1 LGVTHLRGYGV
12 AAAGVALVTVAIGW
26 LSTGPPRPSLS
37 MLYLLAV
44 LGTATSFGRGPAIAA
59 ALLAVLAF
67 NYFFVE
73 PIHTFAVSGSEEWF
87 SLVLL
92 LVTAVVTGSLAAELR
107 RRAEEAQRREREA
120 VLLHELTDLV
130 YADDRPEQALPSV
143 TERLRRELGAA
154 RVQVHVA
161 ENVDLPPDATHLGP
175 SSGVAVVEEP
185 LRVGDHHLGVLRV
198 DLGERHR
205 GLTREERRLL
215 SAVAAQIALALER
228 ARLRADAT
236 QAEVLR
242 RSDELKTALLSS
254 VSHDLRTPLA
264 AIKAAAGSVLAD
276 DGAWSGE
283 EGRAAARKIEVE
295 VDRLNRIVGNL
306 LDASRIESGAL
317 HPRKELYPLAD
328 LVEGVVRRVGRG
340 DEGHHYVLDVPPD
353 LPPVPLDYVQI
364 EQVVTNLIENARVH
378 TPPGTRICV
387 SARTEGGFVR
397 VTVAD
402 DGPGILP
409 AALPRVF
416 DKFFRAARP
425 RARGSGLGLTVAKGL
440 VEAHG
445 GRIWAESA
453 PGQGAAFHFELPLAS

>member
-1 LGVTHLRGYGV
+1 MGVVHLRGYAV
-12 AAAGVALVTVAIGW
+12 AAASVALVTVAIGR

-44 LGTATSFGRGPAIAA
+44 LGTATFFGRGPAIAA
-59 ALLAVLAF
+59 AVLAVLAF

-73 PIHTFAVSGSEEWF
+73 PIHTFVVGGSEEWF
-87 SLVLL
+87 SLILL
-92 LVTAVVTGSLAAELR
+92 LVTAVVTGSLSAELR

-120 VLLHELTDLV
+120 LLLHELTDLV
-130 YADDRPEQALPSV
+130 YADDRPERALPSV

-154 RVQVHVA
+154 RVEVRTDEEVG
-161 ENVDLPPDATHLGP
+161 LPPAPTDARPPHGA
-175 SSGVAVVEEP
+175 AVVEEP
-185 LRVGDHHLGVLRV
+185 LRVGDHRLGALRV
-198 DLGERHR
+198 DLGAQHR
-205 GLTREERRLL
+205 RLTREERRLL
-215 SAVAAQIALALER
+215 SAVAAQIGLALER

-283 EGRAAARKIEVE
+283 EGRAAAHKIEVE

-306 LDASRIESGAL
+306 LDASRIELGAL

-340 DEGHHYVLDVPPD
+340 DEGHHYTLDVSPE

-364 EQVVTNLIENARVH
+364 EQVVTNLVENARVH
-378 TPPGTRICV
+378 TPAGTRVCV
-387 SARTEGGFVR
+387 SARVEGRAVR

-402 DGPGILP
+402 DGPGIPP

-416 DKFFRAARP
+416 DKFFRAAHP

-445 GRIWAESA
+445 GRIWVESA
-453 PGQGAAFHFELPLAS
+453 PGRGAAFHFELPLAA